1 MAEHLQNPPTDLIN
15 LTDYLGK
22 KGEFENCE
30 SLRDDERSVRA
41 ITKLLL
47 ASKEYPDEVQLR
59 VGVFWSR
66 VVKDEQSLKE
76 AVLVSFTAMN
86 FMLD

>member
-1 MAEHLQNPPTDLIN
+1 MTEHLQNPPSDLIN

-22 KGEFENCE
+22 HGEFENCE
-30 SLRDDERSVRA
+30 AMRNNKLSVRQ

-66 VVKDEQSLKE
+66 IVKDE
-76 AVLVSFTAMN
+76 
-86 FMLD
+86 